1 MSGLR
6 SGYRG
11 RPVLAAVVVL
21 AALAGALFARDDF
34 WRAPEVETPS
44 FPYSGGFTFA
54 RIKFEPTQWG
64 GGPFMWG
71 LDLKWNHDYPDAE
84 RNFTRIVDEMT
95 HIDVFTGGG
104 NVLELTDPRLF
115 EHPWAYLCEAGFWN
129 PTEEE
134 LANLRSYL
142 FKGGFLVVDDIFD
155 RPGYPIYWENVERQM
170 GRLLPGY
177 ELVPMT
183 IDHPVFRAF
192 FPLEDLD
199 FDLDLPGI
207 FPVRGKIYGVFE
219 DNDPNRRLMV
229 AINYN
234 MDIGDF
240 WEWSEYAIY
249 PVDVT
254 QKGFKLGVNYLIY
267 GMTH

>member
-11 RPVLAAVVVL
+11 RAILAAVVVL

-34 WRAPEVETPS
+34 WRAPKVETPS

-54 RIKFEPTQWG
+54 RIKFEPTRWG
-64 GGPFMWG
+64 SGPFMWG

-104 NVLELTDPRLF
+104 NVIELTDPRLF

-155 RPGYPIYWENVERQM
+155 RPGYPIYWENTERQM

-199 FDLDLPGI
+199 FDLNLPGI